1 MNFMQKLIKNQ
12 QKSIVYSFIIFFL
25 GFNECC
31 VYYVCSYTRLSKMFE
46 SIHVGSKVA
55 AKTFRFR
62 CRSYCFF
69 KCFLFMYVNVCILLN
84 FCLFFVVVVVNF
96 HFLYVFVLFLWF
108 FLLLAIKTKG
118 KKVDSFCSVI
128 KIQVYNTR
136 LRLNRGEKFKNIL
149 VMD

>member
-1 MNFMQKLIKNQ
+1 MSKKNWYTLCSKWYGKVKYEFYAKTDK
-12 QKSIVYSFIIFFL
+12 KSIEIDCLFIYYFFF

-46 SIHVGSKVA
+46 SFHVGSNVT
-55 AKTFRFR
+55 AKTFR

-128 KIQVYNTR
+128 KI
-136 LRLNRGEKFKNIL
+136 
-149 VMD
+149 